1 MSKNLEKWNGLM
13 AIIENRLLDFVIQQC
28 GSIPEKFYSVY
39 PTGKVEECFIIK
51 PYYRYE
57 FEAYYRGKSP
67 TKQDVTRLWLATQ
80 SEIDYSLDNVYFDYF
95 YYYMLGEEKRQAKT
109 AVKYKDLFPPTNNIF
124 LNKDEADAY
133 GDKIQEL
140 RAEEALFDET
150 HKKDKH
156 YDYRK
161 NGYKD
166 LGWQNSWK
174 HVYYDEDGKIT
185 TGDVTKGE
193 KPKKTFGY
201 TKEDYPE
208 YGACRESKHRTI
220 EVNHD
225 NRGTQ
230 HDVSCPICK
239 IVYHYDSSD

>member
-1 MSKNLEKWNGLM
+1 MANNLEKWNGLM
-13 AIIENRLLDFVIQQC
+13 AVIEKRLLDFVIQQC
-28 GSIPEKFYSVY
+28 GRIPEKFYSVY

-95 YYYMLGEEKRQAKT
+95 YYYTLGEEKRQAKT

-124 LNKDEADAY
+124 LNKDEAEAY
-133 GDKIQEL
+133 GDKIKEL
-140 RAEEALFDET
+140 RAEESLFDET

-156 YDYRK
+156 YDYK
-161 NGYKD
+161 ANGYKD
-166 LGWQNSWK
+166 LGWQNSWR
-174 HVYYDEDGKIT
+174 EDH
-185 TGDVTKGE
+185 
-193 KPKKTFGY
+193 
-201 TKEDYPE
+201 PE
-208 YGACRESKHRTI
+208 YIDCRQQGHRTI
-220 EVNHD
+220 HVSHD

-239 IVYHYDSSD
+239 VLWKYDSSD